1 MYKSVCSHHY
11 VMVGRSSS
19 GLVITVS
26 VHVELR
32 SDDMICAGARLE
44 RAGYHSLLRSV
55 DYNC

>member
-1 MYKSVCSHHY
+1 MYKPVCSHHY

-44 RAGYHSLLRSV
+44 RAGYHSLLGSV
-55 DYNC
+55 C